1 MAIFFRFPDGWIY
14 AVLVL
19 VVVVEMNFKTKQ
31 QQKIRQEDESFIFWW
46 WWGWGWEGET
56 DNDRNNLAH
65 LSDVWLCNLQG
76 RLLRHISD
84 SSNPLKKPRKKQNV
98 ADGWCET

>member
-19 VVVVEMNFKTKQ
+19 VVVVEMNFKTEQ

-46 WWGWGWEGET
+46 WGWGREGET

-76 RLLRHISD
+76 RFLRHISD
-84 SSNPLKKPRKKQNV
+84 SSNPLKKTRKKQNV

>member
-46 WWGWGWEGET
+46 WWWGWEGET